1 MNKTFFISALAASCL
16 LSLNASAADIL
27 ARVIT
32 STPVVNQVAVPR
44 QVCNNQQI
52 MTETQ
57 RSGGGAL
64 LGAVA
69 GGAVGNAIGNGGGRA
84 LATVIG
90 LVGGAMVGD
99 RAEGTNNQMNQVQ
112 NIQQCSTQ
120 TFYENRASHYNVV
133 YEYQGTQ
140 YNVQMAQDPGPY
152 VRLQVTP
159 VGAINPGSH
168 AGSFPAPQSGFPAQR
183 ILPAQPQTYYQ
194 QSPVQPGYVVQQPV
208 FLAPVVVE
216 SYSTY
221 YGRPYY
227 PRHAPS
233 HVHQPYYGPV
243 GASISFGY
251 SRVTGT
257 GVRLQTRKKG
267 RLMRPFL
274 MLRIFTATSLSTR
287 L

>member
-1 MNKTFFISALAASCL
+1 MNKTFFITTLAASGL

-44 QVCNNQQI
+44 QVCSNQQI
-52 MTETQ
+52 MTETP

-69 GGAVGNAIGNGGGRA
+69 GGAVGNAISNGGGRA

-99 RAEGTNNQMNQVQ
+99 RVEGTSNQVQ
-112 NIQQCSTQ
+112 NVQHCSTQ

-159 VGAINPGSH
+159 VGAITPGSHPGSH
-168 AGSFPAPQSGFPAQR
+168 AGSFPAPQPGFPAQQ

-208 FLAPVVVE
+208 FFAPVVVE

-227 PRHAPS
+227 PRHLY
-233 HVHQPYYGPV
+233 QPYYGPV
-243 GASISFGY
+243 GASINFGY
-251 SRVTGT
+251 SRGY
-257 GVRLQTRKKG
+257 GHWR
-267 RLMRPFL
+267 
-274 MLRIFTATSLSTR
+274 
-287 L
+287 

>member
-1 MNKTFFISALAASCL
+1 MKKIIVLKDIVLSAVATTSL
-16 LSLNASAADIL
+16 LVFNASAADIL

-32 STPVVNQVAVPR
+32 STPVVQQVAVPR
-44 QVCNNQQI
+44 QVCNSQQVI
-52 MTETQ
+52 TETPK
-57 RSGGGAL
+57 SGGGAL

-99 RAEGTNNQMNQVQ
+99 RVEGTNNQAQ

-120 TFYENRASHYNVV
+120 TFYENRPSHYNVV

-159 VGAINPGSH
+159 VGAMN
-168 AGSFPAPQSGFPAQR
+168 PAPQRGYPAQQ
-183 ILPAQPQTYYQ
+183 IQPAQPQTYYQ
-194 QSPVQPGYVVQQPV
+194 QAPVQPGYVVQQPV

-216 SYSTY
+216 SYTSH

-227 PRHAPS
+227 PRQYY
-233 HVHQPYYGPV
+233 QPYYDPV
-243 GASISFGY
+243 GSSINFGY
-251 SRVTGT
+251 SRGY
-257 GVRLQTRKKG
+257 GHGHWR
-267 RLMRPFL
+267 
-274 MLRIFTATSLSTR
+274 
-287 L
+287 

>member
-1 MNKTFFISALAASCL
+1 MNKIIVLSTVATASL
-16 LSLNASAADIL
+16 LCVNASAADIL

-44 QVCNNQQI
+44 QVCNSQQI
-52 MTETQ
+52 TTQ
-57 RSGGGAL
+57 TQKSGGGAL

-69 GGAVGNAIGNGGGRA
+69 GGAVGNAVGNGGGRA

-99 RAEGTNNQMNQVQ
+99 RVEGTSSQVQ

-159 VGAINPGSH
+159 VGAITPALQPAVGSQQIQ
-168 AGSFPAPQSGFPAQR
+168 PAV
-183 ILPAQPQTYYQ
+183 PQTYYQ
-194 QSPVQPGYVVQQPV
+194 QAPAQPGYVVQQPV
-208 FLAPVVVE
+208 FLAPVVIE
-216 SYSTY
+216 SYTTY

-227 PRHAPS
+227 PHPFY
-233 HVHQPYYGPV
+233 QPYYGPV
-243 GASISFGY
+243 GASINFGY
-251 SRVTGT
+251 SRGY
-257 GVRLQTRKKG
+257 GNWR
-267 RLMRPFL
+267 
-274 MLRIFTATSLSTR
+274 
-287 L
+287 